1 MKTNEST
8 LSEKMVIDWLGFSP
22 EHWHIKRIKD
32 VFGEFGSGTTPQAS
46 NPKYYE
52 NGDIPWLNT
61 SDLNNGIVLDT
72 KIKIT
77 KAAIDE
83 TSIKLYPKGS
93 FAIAMYGQGKTRGTV
108 GLVNF
113 PFTTNQASCI
123 MFKPKG
129 IDLKYL
135 LYWFNY
141 KYESIRAI
149 NVGASQPNM
158 NQDFVRFLQ
167 IHFPPLP
174 EQTAIA
180 NYLDSKTK
188 AIDKKVGLLE
198 KKIGYYQELRKSL
211 INEVVTKGLDRDAVV
226 QTNEIGFQTPKD
238 WLKYRLKDL
247 GFLYSGLS
255 GKSGDEFSQDNN
267 PRNKGFI
274 PFTNIANNVY
284 LKRDHL
290 GTVLIYEGEKQNKVK
305 KGDIFFLMSSEGYED
320 IGKSAA
326 LAEDIE
332 ETYLNSFCK
341 GYRINPLKCN
351 PYFLNYLM
359 LSDNYRKLLIVEG
372 KGFTRI
378 NLKMEK
384 INDFLV
390 YVPGTLFAQ
399 EKIVKFLDAKLETIA
414 KIIVNVQAQ
423 ITTLKELRK
432 TLIND
437 SVTGK
442 IKVIND

>member
-1 MKTNEST
+1 MKTNKNT
-8 LSEKMVIDWLGFSP
+8 LSERMAIDWLGFFP
-22 EHWHIKRIKD
+22 EHWQIKRIKD

-61 SDLNNGIVLDT
+61 SDLNNSIVLDT

-83 TSIKLYPKGS
+83 TSLKMYPKGS

-129 IDLKYL
+129 IGLNYL
-135 LYWFNY
+135 LFWFNY

-167 IHFPPLP
+167 IHFPPLS

-180 NYLDSKTK
+180 YYLDKKTK
-188 AIDKKVGLLE
+188 AIDKKISLLE

-211 INEVVTKGLDRDAVV
+211 ITETVTKGLDKSVKFKDSGIDWIGQIPKHWEVKRMKALGNIETSSVNKKIEDDEALVRLV
-226 QTNEIGFQTPKD
+226 NYVDVYNNLNKEI
-238 WLKYRLKDL
+238 WN
-247 GFLYSGLS
+247 S
-255 GKSGDEFSQDNN
+255 DN
-267 PRNKGFI
+267 FM
-274 PFTNIANNVY
+274 TVSANY
-284 LKRDHL
+284 LQVRTKKL
-290 GTVLIYEGEKQNKVK
+290 K
-305 KGDIFFLMSSEGYED
+305 KGDALFTPSSETIED
-320 IGKSAA
+320 IGVSAIVM
-326 LAEDIE
+326 EN
-332 ETYLNSFCK
+332 LNSTLYSYHLIRLQFSNSFNIDFK
-341 GYRINPLKCN
+341 KYMLNNAKVQYYFSHSATGTTRKILGLNIIYNLPVVFPPSINEQEEIA
-351 PYFLNYLM
+351 
-359 LSDNYRKLLIVEG
+359 R
-372 KGFTRI
+372 
-378 NLKMEK
+378 
-384 INDFLV
+384 FLV
-390 YVPGTLFAQ
+390 DKTR
-399 EKIVKFLDAKLETIA
+399 KIDQISMNI
-414 KIIVNVQAQ
+414 KIQ
-423 ITTLKELRK
+423 ITALKELRK

-437 SVTGK
+437 AVTGK
-442 IKVIND
+442 IKVINN

>member
-188 AIDKKVGLLE
+188 AIDKKVGVLE

-211 INEVVTKGLDRDAVV
+211 TNETVTKGLEKNVKFKDSGVDWIGQIPEHWTVNRFKSFANTIKGKNLETSDFHFEKALPLLNLEYLRNENVKFDTYSFSRDRALLAS
-226 QTNEIGFQTPKD
+226 E
-238 WLKYRLKDL
+238 KDL
-247 GFLYSGLS
+247 
-255 GKSGDEFSQDNN
+255 
-267 PRNKGFI
+267 
-274 PFTNIANNVY
+274 
-284 LKRDHL
+284 
-290 GTVLIYEGEKQNKVK
+290 
-305 KGDIFFLMSSEGYED
+305 
-320 IGKSAA
+320 
-326 LAEDIE
+326 
-332 ETYLNSFCK
+332 
-341 GYRINPLKCN
+341 
-351 PYFLNYLM
+351 
-359 LSDNYRKLLIVEG
+359 
-372 KGFTRI
+372 
-378 NLKMEK
+378 
-384 INDFLV
+384 
-390 YVPGTLFAQ
+390 
-399 EKIVKFLDAKLETIA
+399 
-414 KIIVNVQAQ
+414 IIVWDGAAVGE
-423 ITTLKELRK
+423 ILKAKEDLFQ
-432 TLIND
+432 
-437 SVTGK
+437 VP
-442 IKVIND
+442 